1 MFKKIVASAIVL
13 SSIVSYSVTNADT
26 YKEISCSTDKVFSEN
41 SCDQCFEGWEKS
53 ENSTVGWLSD
63 IWSNTTWVD
72 SVMYP
77 ELQEADLPK
86 MIGLNGSEW
95 TEDKVQDKFW
105 QFTDEVKALESKE
118 HAGYLLKKDKS
129 VEWIR
134 STEGSS
140 YVLSKTSST
149 KGENVGLLVYTIKT
163 NPVLE
168 NGEVSTDEKSH
179 KECVLFKGWD
189 KPTPPPEKPKELPK
203 TWPEHFFILL
213 IIAMLVAFGVLRFK
227 KG

>member
-77 ELQEADLPK
+77 KQNYQKWLD
-86 MIGLNGSEW
+86 
-95 TEDKVQDKFW
+95 
-105 QFTDEVKALESKE
+105 
-118 HAGYLLKKDKS
+118 
-129 VEWIR
+129 
-134 STEGSS
+134 
-140 YVLSKTSST
+140 
-149 KGENVGLLVYTIKT
+149 
-163 NPVLE
+163 
-168 NGEVSTDEKSH
+168 
-179 KECVLFKGWD
+179 
-189 KPTPPPEKPKELPK
+189 
-203 TWPEHFFILL
+203 
-213 IIAMLVAFGVLRFK
+213 
-227 KG
+227 